1 MLWQIDDFG
10 ELTPP
15 DQDTLSSSE
24 DQIPGGSH
32 AGIFEVQAIRAKL
45 PLANAG
51 IDSMPATVV
60 AAFLKRLKLGIAFV
74 LDFTLRWSCLI
85 RLLRH

>member
-1 MLWQIDDFG
+1 MVASLRYGQFW
-10 ELTPP
+10 
-15 DQDTLSSSE
+15 
-24 DQIPGGSH
+24 
-32 AGIFEVQAIRAKL
+32 RNC
-45 PLANAG
+45 PLRMRCIN
-51 IDSMPATVV
+51 SMPATVV